1 MNVLNVCPFHL
12 EKDKIR
18 VLWEIT
24 PYCNMYCKH
33 CLFYENTKIEKA
45 KELTT
50 EEVYKIIDNLSKEKK
65 LNAIWLS
72 GGEPLL
78 RKDIVD
84 ICKKISEY
92 DIKPTISTNGIL
104 LTDKLIKDL
113 YNAGVTYIHL
123 SIDGGNAK
131 THEALRGVKGSFNLL
146 IKAMKTM
153 DRLKNSPIKTGA
165 SFMVTEES
173 IDEMEDVI
181 QIAIDKN
188 LSVISFYLV
197 AELRKRSR

>member
-1 MNVLNVCPFHL
+1 MKILNSCPFHL
-12 EKDKIR
+12 QDNKLRI
-18 VLWEIT
+18 LWEVT
-24 PYCNMYCKH
+24 PRCNMFCKH
-33 CLFYENTKIEKA
+33 CLFYQNNEKGIEK
-45 KELTT
+45 ELSTD
-50 EEVYKIIDNLSKEKK
+50 EMYKIIENVAQDKQV
-65 LNAIWLS
+65 NAIWLS

-84 ICKKISEY
+84 ICRKISEY
-92 DIKPTISTNGIL
+92 NIKPTISTNGIL

-146 IKAMKTM
+146 MKAM
-153 DRLKNSPIKTGA
+153 DRLKDSPIKTGA

-197 AELRKRSR
+197 AELRKRSREF